1 MAYET
6 DVNIVLEVLN
16 NVHSLMCPTD
26 RDGNQLIDHDGS
38 SDHDGNQHRGSSN
51 RDGNQPLNDDH
62 GSSNRDGNQ
71 PLNDDHGSSNR
82 DGNRPLHGNQWTLVQ
97 NPRRALKK
105 ENGVIKD

>member
-1 MAYET
+1 
-6 DVNIVLEVLN
+6 VLEVLN

-26 RDGNQLIDHDGS
+26 RDGNQLIDQDGS

-51 RDGNQPLNDDH
+51 RDGNQPLNDD
-62 GSSNRDGNQ
+62 R
-71 PLNDDHGSSNR
+71 GSSNR

-105 ENGVIKD
+105 ENVVIKD